1 MTEVPKVVKSSDDHK
16 PKNWWIDDGHCAV
29 ITTGLGGSKK
39 SGVSI
44 GKVIAAWPFRDD
56 NVLVQLLVEASVNGK
71 ALLRNFTMESGNV
84 IMAKMTSPIRKKVQ
98 DILAKEPELDANG
111 LFFFQ
116 EFIFSHT
123 PSICL
128 IFCIFVFQLD

>member
-1 MTEVPKVVKSSDDHK
+1 M
-16 PKNWWIDDGHCAV
+16 

-44 GKVIAAWPFRDD
+44 GKVIAAWPCRDD
-56 NVLVQLLVEASVNGK
+56 NVLIELLVEASVNGK

-98 DILAKEPELDANG
+98 DVLTKEPAVVANG
-111 LFFFQ
+111 LFFFH
-116 EFIFSHT
+116 EFIFPRS

-128 IFCIFVFQLD
+128 IFCIFVFYFTQF